1 MSANYNI
8 PVIKYRKIFYL
19 ISAAVILAGLASI
32 ALHGGLKLGIDFAG
46 GNLVQIELMDK
57 SVGIGEVRQVLEST
71 GYGGNVQRVDD
82 PERSIFI
89 LKARALETNNTR
101 VINAIRSAFSG
112 KYGAENVVFE
122 RIDIVGPKISK
133 YLLRSGY
140 IILAVAV
147 ALILLYVAFRFRFRF
162 GVTSVLALFHDVLV
176 MLAFISLF
184 GKEMDTFQFAAILT
198 ILGYSIND
206 TIVVFDRVRENL
218 KSSRAHEDFAGTFNS
233 SINQTFSRTLLT
245 SGTTLIAVLVLW
257 IFGGPTTRDFAFSLT
272 VGVLSGTYSSIF
284 IASALVVD
292 WHKWKPEKMKT
303 A

>member
-19 ISAAVILAGLASI
+19 LSAAIILAGLASI

-57 SVGIGEVRQVLEST
+57 SVGIGEVRQVLDST

-82 PERSIFI
+82 PEKSIFI
-89 LKARALETNNTR
+89 LKTRALETNNTR
-101 VINAIRSAFSG
+101 VIDAIKSAFSG
-112 KYGAENVVFE
+112 KYGAENVVFA
-122 RIDIVGPKISK
+122 RVDIVGPKISK

-140 IILAVAV
+140 IVLAVAV
-147 ALILLYVAFRFRFRF
+147 ALILLYVAFRFRLRF

-218 KSSRAHEDFAGTFNS
+218 KSSRAHEDFAGTFSS

-245 SGTTLIAVLVLW
+245 SGTTLIAVLALW

-272 VGVLSGTYSSIF
+272 VGVVSGTYSSIF

>member
-19 ISAAVILAGLASI
+19 ISAAVILAGFASI
-32 ALHGGLKLGIDFAG
+32 ALHRGLKLGIDFAG

-101 VINAIRSAFSG
+101 VINAIKSAFSG

-176 MLAFISLF
+176 ILAFISLF

-272 VGVLSGTYSSIF
+272 VGIVSGTYSSIF

-292 WHKWKPEKMKT
+292 WHEWKPEKMKT